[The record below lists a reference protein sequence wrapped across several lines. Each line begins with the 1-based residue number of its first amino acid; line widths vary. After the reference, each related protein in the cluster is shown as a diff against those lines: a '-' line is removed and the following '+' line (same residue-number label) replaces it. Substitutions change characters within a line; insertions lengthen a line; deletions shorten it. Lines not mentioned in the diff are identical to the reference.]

1 MKSIQKC
8 YFHIVLLV
16 SLLFNPIFSFA
27 SQSLEFWNTVALVKG
42 VIDSNKPKN
51 DIKVMMNRLEELIVE
66 KEKLK
71 NSNSDF
77 KKEISSMHSELETL
91 YTENEKLFKELEIYK
106 PQNLPEFKQSDIT
119 NKLFNVKRI
128 FRLRSANCFDFNGDM
143 SCMYQALNLDDN
155 RTGYLL
161 YKANRVFKVDT
172 KIDKITNKNGEI
184 LKVLTSSNA
193 KKIRKWE
200 KKNPD
205 LLILLATY

>member
-1 MKSIQKC
+1 MKSIQKH
-8 YFHIVLLV
+8 YFHIILLV
-16 SLLFNPIFSFA
+16 SLLFNPISSFA
-27 SQSLEFWNTVALVKG
+27 SKSLDFWNTLAFIEKI
-42 VIDSNKPKN
+42 IDSNKHKN
-51 DIKVMMNRLEELIVE
+51 DIKIMMNRLEELIVE
-66 KEKLK
+66 KEKLQG
-71 NSNSDF
+71 SNSDL
-77 KKEISSMHSELETL
+77 KKEISSMRNELEIL
-91 YTENEKLFKELEIYK
+91 YTKNAKLFKELEIYK

-119 NKLFNVKRI
+119 NKYFNVKRI

-172 KIDKITNKNGEI
+172 KIDKITSKDGEI
-184 LKVLTSSNA
+184 LEILTSLNA

-205 LLILLATY
+205 LLILLAT